1 MTAADPSQD
10 GSPDGRHPVG
20 AEEAVADWRLASR
33 VAWVAAGSLPST
45 SGERSTESVTRD
57 QVRELR
63 TDLDRVAGRAD
74 GLARAVTGLGTD
86 LPPAEVRV
94 VGRRRW
100 IQANLASLA
109 DLTDPLAEQLVTR
122 SEVTRAAAR
131 TALGVQLGVIFGYLA
146 NRVLGQYEVFL
157 PGGEEPGRLTLV
169 GPNLLEVER
178 GLLPQTDVSVEEFR
192 LGLCL
197 HELTHRLQF
206 EGVSW
211 LRPHLRELVD
221 TYISETRLDPER
233 VRETA
238 ARAKELIRQPWRL
251 ADPQHVLET
260 LLTPAQA
267 ATIRRAQALM
277 SLLEGHGNVVM
288 DWGAEEAAQREG
300 VHLDPSRVREVLNR
314 RRSQPVDRVLRSALG
329 LSMKARQY
337 QAGEEFILGVAERY
351 GRERFDRVWQD
362 PDNVPTTEELDD
374 PDAWAE
380 RVGAG
385 G

>member
-1 MTAADPSQD
+1 MADPSQD
-10 GSPDGRHPVG
+10 GGSSDGPPSVS
-20 AEEAVADWRLASR
+20 AEEPVADWKLASR
-33 VAWVAAGSLPST
+33 VAWLAAGSFPSA
-45 SGERSTESVTRD
+45 SGDRSGESVTRQ
-57 QVRELR
+57 QVEQLR
-63 TDLDRVAGRAD
+63 ADLDRLAGRAD
-74 GLARAVTGLGTD
+74 SLARTVTGLGAD

-100 IQANLASLA
+100 IEANLASLA

-169 GPNLLEVER
+169 GPNLLDVER
-178 GLLPQTDVSVEEFR
+178 SLLPKTDVTVEEFR

-206 EGVSW
+206 EAVSW

-238 ARAKELIRQPWRL
+238 ARAKELIRQPARL
-251 ADPQHVLET
+251 ADPQQVLET

-267 ATIRRAQALM
+267 ETIRRAQALM

-288 DWGAEEAAQREG
+288 DWGAEEAAEREG
-300 VHLDPSRVREVLNR
+300 IQLDPSRVRDVLNK
-314 RRSQPVDRVLRSALG
+314 RRSQPVDRALRNVLG

-337 QAGEEFILGVAERY
+337 QVGEEFIMGVAERY
-351 GRERFDRVWQD
+351 GRERFNRVWQE
-362 PDNVPTTEELDD
+362 PANVPSNEELDD

-380 RVGAG
+380 RVGAVG
-385 G
+385 